1 MKEKNEIRE
10 EKIKKEEKV
19 KNFFDENTLKVL
31 KEKNIPIKEFL
42 NSLKMGFELAI
53 KNGPL
58 CEENMYGV
66 IFVLE
71 FVEFKQ
77 KKQEK

>member
-1 MKEKNEIRE
+1 
-10 EKIKKEEKV
+10 
-19 KNFFDENTLKVL
+19 
-31 KEKNIPIKEFL
+31 
-42 NSLKMGFELAI
+42 MGFELAI

-77 KKQEK
+77 KKQEKSKEKENEENNEIRKE